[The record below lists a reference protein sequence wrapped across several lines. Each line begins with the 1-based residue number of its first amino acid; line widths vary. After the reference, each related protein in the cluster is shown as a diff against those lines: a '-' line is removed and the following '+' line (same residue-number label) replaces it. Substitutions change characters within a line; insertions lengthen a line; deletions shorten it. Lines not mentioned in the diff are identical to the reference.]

1 MLVRVKQ
8 AVRFLQSFYYKNRGV
23 GEFMQYGE

>member
-8 AVRFLQSFYYKNRGV
+8 AVRFLQSFIIKVEGW
-23 GEFMQYGE
+23 GGGGAIQ